1 MNPKASENGSSQR
14 PAAPGVVGA
23 NNIVFLPDQ
32 NQMQQNGSNANQ
44 MQQSEVAAV
53 EPRSIQ
59 PRLSLQYFEPEAF
72 LEVEHSVELKRI
84 FFDWI

>member
-1 MNPKASENGSSQR
+1 MDPKPSENGSSQR
-14 PAAPGVVGA
+14 PAAPGVIGV
-23 NNIVFLPDQ
+23 NNMVFLPGQ
-32 NQMQQNGSNANQ
+32 NQMQQNGSNPNQ

-72 LEVEHSVELKRI
+72 LEVTQSFVVKRSFI
-84 FFDWI
+84 